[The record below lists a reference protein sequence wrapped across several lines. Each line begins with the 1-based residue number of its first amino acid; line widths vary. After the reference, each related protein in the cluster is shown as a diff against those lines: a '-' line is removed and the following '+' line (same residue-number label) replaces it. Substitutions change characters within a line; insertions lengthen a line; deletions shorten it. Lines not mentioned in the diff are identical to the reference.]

1 MDPVKNLIQFHL
13 AKQNLKRSE
22 LATKV
27 GYKSITGGLRKIDEF
42 IHNPRFENPLLL
54 KLQSTLKIPTHEMAL
69 AITQRRAYFEVEDRK
84 QFKPFLQTIVSSRP
98 SPIFVAAMV
107 PTLWNIP
114 VDVDLQ
120 LLNYDDEMKIVI
132 SKYQKLQLAHAE
144 NKSVTKYNELVTL
157 LHDYDSNNVSYS
169 WVFGTGFRYFRKYDE
184 TLTFNRECILQT
196 VLKTEKPAVAY
207 ITL

>member
-42 IHNPRFENPLLL
+42 IDNPRFENPLLL

-69 AITQRRAYFEVEDRK
+69 AITQRRAYFEVEFRK
-84 QFKPFLQTIVSSRP
+84 QFKPFLQTLVSSRP

-120 LLNYDDEMKIVI
+120 LLNYDDEIKIVI
-132 SKYQKLQLAHAE
+132 GKYQQLQLQHA
-144 NKSVTKYNELVTL
+144 KSKSLTEYHQLVTL
-157 LHDYDSNNVSYS
+157 LNDYDSNNVSYS
-169 WVFGTGFRYFRKYDE
+169 WVFGNGFRYFRRYDE
-184 TLTFNRECILQT
+184 TLIFNRECA
-196 VLKTEKPAVAY
+196 LKAASSAEKPSAAY
-207 ITL
+207 VTI